1 MVKRELYLDKLI
13 KWIDQPVIKIISG
26 VRRSGKSYLLQMLQ
40 NVLLERGIKKD
51 HIIFVNFELLENDHL
66 RSFEKLHSYIKA
78 MKADQSETFYVFID
92 EVQNC
97 IGWERAAASLL
108 ADGGYDLYL
117 TGSNAQML
125 SGDLATHIAGRYI
138 EVEVYPLT
146 FREYRKFSDVKV
158 SKDRSVEDLFN
169 EYLRYGGFP
178 GLNTVIDDDEARRQY
193 LKGIRNTVI
202 LKDTIQRHQI
212 RDVGILE
219 RVLLYI
225 FDNVGQIFSAKKVT
239 DYLKSIGIKASLEA
253 VTSYIKALE
262 DSMIIHAAPR
272 YDIKG
277 KRLMQRLEKY
287 FLCDLGLRYADIGF
301 RNNDIS
307 QLLENVVYMELRSR
321 GYTVYVGKEGTKEVD
336 FIAELKDRRL
346 YIQVCY
352 LLASEEVIMR
362 EYGSL
367 MSIRDAYP
375 KIVLSMDYLP
385 VGIKDGILHQY
396 LPDFLLEKSK
406 MNLFQP

>member
-1 MVKRELYLDKLI
+1 MIKRELYLSKLI
-13 KWIDQPVIKIISG
+13 KWINKPVIKIISG
-26 VRRSGKSYLLQMLQ
+26 VRRSGKSYLLRMLQ
-40 NVLLERGIKKD
+40 NVLIERGIQEKS
-51 HIIFVNFELLENDHL
+51 IVYINFERLENDHL
-66 RSFEKLHSYIKA
+66 RSFDKLHDYIKA
-78 MKADQSETFYVFID
+78 RKKEISDTLYVFID

-97 IGWERAAASLL
+97 DGWERAAASLL
-108 ADGGYDLYL
+108 AQGGYDLYL

-125 SGDLATHIAGRYI
+125 SGDLATHIADRYI
-138 EVEVYPLT
+138 EMEVYPLI
-146 FREYRKFSDVKV
+146 FREYRKFSDARGTH
-158 SKDRSVEDLFN
+158 DRSDEKLFN

-178 GLNTVIDDDEARRQY
+178 GLNTVIEDDEAKRQF
-193 LKGIRNTVI
+193 LKGIRSTII

-212 RDVGILE
+212 RDPGVLE

-225 FDNVGQIFSAKKVT
+225 FDNVGQIFSAKKVA
-239 DYLKSIGIKASLEA
+239 DYLKSIGMGVSVEA

-262 DSMIIHAAPR
+262 DSMIIYSAPR

-321 GYTVYVGKEGTKEVD
+321 GYTVYVGKEGTREVD
-336 FIAELKDRRL
+336 FIAELKDHRI

-352 LLASEEVIMR
+352 LLATEEVIER
-362 EYGSL
+362 EYESL
-367 MSIRDAYP
+367 RRIRDAYP
-375 KIVLSMDYLP
+375 KIVLSMDRLP
-385 VGIKDGILHQY
+385 VGNKDGIRHQF
-396 LPDFLLEKSK
+396 LLDFLLDKDIS
-406 MNLFQP
+406 LS

>member
-1 MVKRELYLDKLI
+1 MNMIKRELYLNKLI
-13 KWIDQPVIKIISG
+13 KWINKPVIKIISG
-26 VRRSGKSYLLQMLQ
+26 VRRSGKSYLLRMLQ
-40 NVLLERGIKKD
+40 NVLIERGIQEES
-51 HIIFVNFELLENDHL
+51 IVYINFELLENDHL
-66 RSFEKLHSYIKA
+66 RSFDKLHDYIKTR
-78 MKADQSETFYVFID
+78 KKEISDTLYVFID

-97 IGWERAAASLL
+97 DSWERAAASLL
-108 ADGGYDLYL
+108 AQGGFDLYL

-138 EVEVYPLT
+138 EMEVYPLI
-146 FREYRKFSDVKV
+146 FREFRKFSDARGTPG
-158 SKDRSVEDLFN
+158 RSDEKLFN

-178 GLNTVIDDDEARRQY
+178 GLNTVIEDDEAKRQY
-193 LKGIRNTVI
+193 LKGIRSTVI

-212 RDVGILE
+212 RDPGVLE

-225 FDNVGQIFSAKKVT
+225 FDNVGQIFSAKKVA
-239 DYLKSIGIKASLEA
+239 DYLKSIGMGVSVEA

-262 DSMIIHAAPR
+262 DSMIIYSAPR

-277 KRLMQRLEKY
+277 KRLMQRLDKY

-321 GYTVYVGKEGTKEVD
+321 GYTVYVGKEGTREVD
-336 FIAELKDRRL
+336 FIAELKDYRF

-352 LLASEEVIMR
+352 LLATEEVIER
-362 EYGSL
+362 EYESL
-367 MSIRDAYP
+367 RRIRDAYP
-375 KIVLSMDYLP
+375 KIVLSMDRLP
-385 VGIKDGILHQY
+385 VGSKNGIRHQF
-396 LPDFLLEKSK
+396 LLDFLLDKDILPS
-406 MNLFQP
+406 